1 MQGFDTFDSANDSNP
16 QDLESMHVEGFDF
29 INTPV
34 EECPYQNQLSQIK
47 QSFCKQPIN
56 QRLRSRLNLSCDF

>member
-1 MQGFDTFDSANDSNP
+1 MQGFDTFDSANDGNP

-47 QSFCKQPIN
+47 
-56 QRLRSRLNLSCDF
+56 